1 MECLRLLG
9 LLKMNNFTSLIN
21 GKFSETI
28 SVLDRGLAYG
38 DGLFETM
45 SWRYIKQNKRIAVE
59 FWKRHLK
66 RIKIGCEKLQ
76 IKFPSEKKLEGY
88 KKTILLA
95 SFKKGLREGTLKILI
110 SRGVGGR
117 GYKFEKNIKPTVIF
131 ITFPKP
137 PSNKSF
143 WIKGVKAR
151 FCHFNINSNNHLASL
166 KHLNRLDSVMARSE
180 WRSKEF
186 FEGILLDRDGNI
198 IEGTMTNIFFS
209 RKNILYTP
217 KIQGSGING
226 IMRQVVIEKARLF
239 FEKIIFKNIR
249 KSDLRFYEE
258 MFITNSV
265 IKIMPVRSL
274 LTKQFK
280 ISNSTKKMIN
290 YFSDECNEIKN
301 LELL

>member
-1 MECLRLLG
+1 
-9 LLKMNNFTSLIN
+9 MNNFTSLIN
-21 GKFSETI
+21 GEFSETV

-45 SWRYIKQNKRIAVE
+45 SWRYIKQSKKIGVE

-66 RIKIGCEKLQ
+66 RIKIGCEKLK
-76 IKFPSEKKLEGY
+76 IKFPSEKKLEDY
-88 KKTILLA
+88 KRRVLLA

-117 GYKFEKNIKPTVIF
+117 GYKFEKDIKPTIIF
-131 ITFPKP
+131 LTFPKTT
-137 PSNKSF
+137 SNNIF
-143 WIKGVKAR
+143 REKGVKVKLCR
-151 FCHFNINSNNHLASL
+151 FNINSNVYLSSL

-180 WRSKEF
+180 WTSKEF
-186 FEGILLDRDGNI
+186 FEGILLDSNGNL

-217 KIQGSGING
+217 KIQDSGING
-226 IMRQVVIEKARLF
+226 IMRQVVIEKAKLF
-239 FEKIIFKNIR
+239 FEKIVFKNIR
-249 KSDLRFYEE
+249 RSDLRFFEE

-265 IKIMPVRSL
+265 IKIIPVKSIL
-274 LTKQFK
+274 EKKFIIT
-280 ISNSTKKMIN
+280 NSTKKLIN